1 VAAGILDDSL
11 TNRRK
16 DLVNRLRTTAA
27 LTALGILIV
36 ACGPAASGSQSE
48 AGAAS
53 QAASQAAQA
62 SGDAGPSFTAGA
74 VADLEALI
82 PGTIGGF
89 TMDKSS
95 SQGDEYLVAPGSSPE
110 LVQFLQDVGVSP
122 SDVSIAIGSGST
134 ADFSSSLFMFVI
146 RAKGA
151 DSSRLI
157 SAFKTASSTEG
168 ETTIPWAS
176 ATVGGKQ
183 VETAEASGANTY
195 LYVKGDVLFWI
206 TATPQ
211 TLAEEVLS
219 GLP

>member
-1 VAAGILDDSL
+1 M
-11 TNRRK
+11 
-16 DLVNRLRTTAA
+16 NRLRTTAA
-27 LTALGILIV
+27 LTALGIMIV

-53 QAASQAAQA
+53 QPASEAAQA

-82 PGTIGGF
+82 PDTIAGL
-89 TMDKSS
+89 TMDISS

-122 SDVSIAIGSGST
+122 SDVSLAIGSGYN
-134 ADFSSSLFMFVI
+134 ADFTTSLFMFVI

-151 DSSRLI
+151 DSGRLI
-157 SAFKTASSTEG
+157 SAFKTASSAAG
-168 ETTIPWAS
+168 ESPIPWAS

-183 VETAEASGANTY
+183 VETAAANGGNTY

-206 TATPQ
+206 TAAPQ
-211 TLAEEVLS
+211 TLAEEVIR